1 MIPFRILI
9 YIFSKCLS
17 VNSRIADFFG
27 KTSKRS
33 ESVHLQRI
41 DSEGVYASAVHDDTW
56 TQDYIK

>member
-27 KTSKRS
+27 KTSKL
-33 ESVHLQRI
+33 SVHLQRI
-41 DSEGVYASAVHDDTW
+41 DSEGVYASVVNDDT
-56 TQDYIK
+56 

>member
-41 DSEGVYASAVHDDTW
+41 DSEGVYASAVHDDT
-56 TQDYIK
+56 